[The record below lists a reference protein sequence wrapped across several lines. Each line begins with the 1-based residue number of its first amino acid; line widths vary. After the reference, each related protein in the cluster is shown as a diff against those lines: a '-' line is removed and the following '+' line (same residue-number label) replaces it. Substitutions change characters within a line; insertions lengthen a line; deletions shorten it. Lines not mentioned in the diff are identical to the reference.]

1 MDKFKTLIIGI
12 VLLHFAVGIYVYPQ
26 LPESVA
32 SHWNIEGRVDGYMPK
47 FWGVFLLPSVAA
59 GLALMFI
66 AIPRIEP
73 LKSNLEQFRAY
84 YNGFIVVVLAFLFYL
99 YLLTILWNAGVTF
112 SFMQLLTPAIGLV
125 IYASG
130 VLVEKAKRNWF
141 VGIRT
146 PWTLSNEVVWKK
158 THERCGKLFKI
169 AGAISIFGVLFGN
182 YLTILF
188 MLFPML
194 SVAVYSI
201 VYSYVEY
208 QKIAS

>member
-1 MDKFKTLIIGI
+1 
-12 VLLHFAVGIYVYPQ
+12 LLHFAVGIYAYPQ
-26 LPESVA
+26 LPENVA
-32 SHWNIEGRVDGYMPK
+32 SHWNIEGKVDGYMPK
-47 FWGVFLLPSVAA
+47 FLGVFLLPSMAA
-59 GLALMFI
+59 GVTLLFI

-73 LKSNLEQFRAY
+73 LKSNLEQFKEH
-84 YNGFIVVVLAFLFYL
+84 YNGFIVVILAFFFYL

-112 SFMQLLTPAIGLV
+112 SLMQLLTPAIGIV

-146 PWTLSNEVVWKK
+146 PWTLSNETVWKK
-158 THERCGKLFKI
+158 THEQGGKLFKI
-169 AGAISIFGVLFGN
+169 AGAMSIIGVLFGS
-182 YLTILF
+182 YLTFLF
-188 MLFPML
+188 MLVPVL

-208 QKIAS
+208 QKIAN